1 MLSKSRQHY
10 VSTSADDTVLIML
23 PSDCIYITNIHNAKN
38 CKMVTYYQD
47 GQYLKEAV
55 VVPSLSVAPGTT
67 IIMYGQ
73 GLSNNVLSF
82 DVYRYTAKL

>member
-1 MLSKSRQHY
+1 
-10 VSTSADDTVLIML
+10 
-23 PSDCIYITNIHNAKN
+23 
-38 CKMVTYYQD
+38 MVTYYQD